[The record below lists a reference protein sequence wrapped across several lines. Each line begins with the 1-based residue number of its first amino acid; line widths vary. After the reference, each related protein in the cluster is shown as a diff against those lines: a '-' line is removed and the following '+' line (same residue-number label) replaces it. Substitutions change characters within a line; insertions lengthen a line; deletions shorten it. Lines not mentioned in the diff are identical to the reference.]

1 MNNKFLD
8 LIGLQHLIGLIKE
21 KFVQKETGKGLSKND
36 YTDEDKQKLSTLKTY
51 NVATTEEAGLLSSA
65 NLTKINGL
73 EEGAEKNVI
82 TKVKRNGTLVN
93 ISNKEVDIA
102 VPTKLSELVDDKDLV
117 SKTQVQKLISD
128 ARHMK
133 KEIVASKPSKGEEDT
148 IYLVGPKG
156 SGNNIYEEWIY
167 VNSQWEKIG
176 DTSTEVNLEGY
187 IREEDIKAITNE
199 EINQAM
205 GA

>member
-1 MNNKFLD
+1 MSKFLD
-8 LIGLQHLIGLIKE
+8 LVGLQHLIGLIKDN
-21 KFVQKETGKGLSKND
+21 FVQKESGKGLSKND

-93 ISNKEVDIA
+93 VSNKEVDIS
-102 VPTKLSELVDDKDLV
+102 VPTKISELVDDKDLV
-117 SKTQVQKLISD
+117 NKTQVQKLIND
-128 ARHMK
+128 AKHMK
-133 KEIVASKPSKGEEDT
+133 KEIVAEKPASGDENT
-148 IYLVGPKG
+148 MYLVGPKG
-156 SGNNIYEEWIY
+156 DGSNIYEEWLF
-167 VNSQWEKIG
+167 VNNKWEKIG
-176 DTSTEVNLEGY
+176 DTSTTVNLDGY
-187 IREEDIKAITNE
+187 IKEEDLTTISNE

>member
-1 MNNKFLD
+1 MSRFLD
-8 LIGLQHLIGLIKE
+8 LVGLQHLVGLIKE
-21 KFVQKETGKGLSKND
+21 KFVQKESGKGLSKND

-65 NLTKINGL
+65 NLIKINAL

-93 ISNKEVDIA
+93 VSNKEVDIA

-133 KEIVASKPSKGEEDT
+133 KEIVASKPSTGDENT

-156 SGNNIYEEWIY
+156 DGNNVYEEWLYI
-167 VNSQWEKIG
+167 NNKWEKVG
-176 DTSTEVNLEGY
+176 DTNTTVNLSGY
-187 IREEDIKAITNE
+187 LKEKDLTAITNA

-205 GA
+205 GE